1 MTPFTQKVILIIQSI
16 PEGSVMTYGGIAR
29 AAGSPRAARQ
39 VVRIL
44 HSMSRKYKLPW
55 HRVINAKGMISL
67 TEDESAS
74 LQRLYL
80 TGEGIV
86 FDERGW
92 LTWTA
97 TSIFLLL
104 SWTWNWSFR
113 LTPAMKGKL
122 NLPSSCPRNNSCG
135 SRPPARSAGN
145 TSWHRSPAAQR
156 R

>member
-1 MTPFTQKVILIIQSI
+1 MTPFTRKVILIIQSI

-74 LQRLYL
+74 LQQLYL
-80 TGEGIV
+80 TGEGVI
-86 FDERGW
+86 FDERGVVD
-92 LTWTA
+92 LERYQYVPV
-97 TSIFLLL
+97 LELEL
-104 SWTWNWSFR
+104 D
-113 LTPAMKGKL
+113 MEME
-122 NLPSSCPRNNSCG
+122 LPPELG
-135 SRPPARSAGN
+135 DEEDA
-145 TSWHRSPAAQR
+145 
-156 R
+156 

>member
-1 MTPFTQKVILIIQSI
+1 MTPFTQKVIRIIQSI

-74 LQRLYL
+74 LQQLYL
-80 TGEGIV
+80 TGEGVV
-86 FDERGW
+86 FDERGAVD
-92 LTWTA
+92 LERYQY
-97 TSIFLLL
+97 I
-104 SWTWNWSFR
+104 
-113 LTPAMKGKL
+113 PAPDLELECGL
-122 NLPSSCPRNNSCG
+122 GLPPEFG
-135 SRPPARSAGN
+135 DEEEA
-145 TSWHRSPAAQR
+145 
-156 R
+156 